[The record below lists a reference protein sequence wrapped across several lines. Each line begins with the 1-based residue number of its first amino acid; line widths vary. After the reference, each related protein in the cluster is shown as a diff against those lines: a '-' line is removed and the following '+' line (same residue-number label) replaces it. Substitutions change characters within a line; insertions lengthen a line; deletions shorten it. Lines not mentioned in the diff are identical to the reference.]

1 MSPEDLAVL
10 SFYEEKATISEKS
23 GVFLVQ
29 HRETGR
35 FYIKKYLS
43 IYDRELYISLQNMNF
58 PGIPGIYYI
67 AEDENRLIV
76 IEEYLSGIPLS
87 SYIEEHG
94 PVAAEQAAEIIRS
107 LCDILDGLHSCTPP
121 IIHRD
126 IKPSNIIISS
136 DMKISLIDFN
146 ASKKFDSSKNYDTY
160 LMGTAE
166 YAAPEQFGFSQSDE
180 RTDIYSLGIL
190 FNILIT
196 GCFPKDVLCSG
207 AAAKVVKKCTRMD
220 PSQRYSSVQQLKS
233 ALKHISSGLSIGT
246 WHKFLPPGF
255 RTLTWWKM
263 LIAAI
268 MYPLLIYT
276 FLTLDLEN
284 CTSFYQLCT
293 ERILLTLWML
303 FTIAIAF
310 NYANLADRLPVAKS
324 RIRTVRGFG
333 IILWSFIALASAAFI
348 SVMIFS

>member
-10 SFYEEKATISEKS
+10 SFYEEKAAVSEKS

-43 IYDRELYISLQNMNF
+43 IYDRELYTSLQSMNF
-58 PGIPGIYYI
+58 PGIPRIYYI
-67 AEDENRLIV
+67 AEDENRLVV
-76 IEEYLSGIPLS
+76 IEEYLSGMPLS
-87 SYIEEHG
+87 SYIEEYG
-94 PVAAEQAAEIIRS
+94 PVAAEEAADIIRS
-107 LCDILDGLHSCTPP
+107 LCNILDGLHSCTPP

-146 ASKKFDSSKNYDTY
+146 ASKKFDSRKNYDTY

-180 RTDIYSLGIL
+180 RTDIYALGVL
-190 FNILIT
+190 FNVLIT
-196 GCFPKDVLCSG
+196 GCFPKDVLCDG
-207 AAAKVVKKCTRMD
+207 FAAKIVKKCTRMD
-220 PSQRYSSVQQLKS
+220 PSQRYPSVLQLKS
-233 ALKHISSGLSIGT
+233 ALKHISSGPAVSTRHEL
-246 WHKFLPPGF
+246 LPPGF

-268 MYPLLIYT
+268 MYPLIIYNT
-276 FLTLDLEN
+276 LTLDLDN
-284 CTSFYQLCT
+284 CTSVPQLYT
-293 ERILLTLWML
+293 ERILITIWSL
-303 FTIAIAF
+303 FTIALAF
-310 NYANLADRLPVAKS
+310 NYLSLADRLPVAKCKT
-324 RIRTVRGFG
+324 RIVRIIG
-333 IILWSFIALASAAFI
+333 IALWSFAALVLAAFI